1 MSFTDF
7 SGGNSHS
14 FGGTCLEL
22 VPHQRLRYTAVY
34 DDPNLPGAMRDTI
47 TFTKVSCGTGIQIV
61 QERIP
66 AAIPIEAC
74 QGSCRRVFLRRSRLN
89 LEAAVD
95 RFLPLGTRYQLQLS
109 CSRARSPHG

>member
-1 MSFTDF
+1 MAKWLSPHGFTCRVDRMDTQVDSSYRMSFTDF

-22 VPHQRLRYTAVY
+22 VPHQRLRYTAVC

-66 AAIPIEAC
+66 AAIPIEP
-74 QGSCRRVFLRRSRLN
+74 GNRS
-89 LEAAVD
+89 
-95 RFLPLGTRYQLQLS
+95 
-109 CSRARSPHG
+109 